1 MSKVTKQT
9 PYQRKDTYGKKKKSI
24 QKDAQHL
31 LSLGNYRSNNNVIAL
46 QMTIMA
52 LKKKKT

>member
-1 MSKVTKQT
+1 MA
-9 PYQRKDTYGKKKKSI
+9 KKSI

-31 LSLGNYRSNNNVIAL
+31 LSLGNCRSNNNEIAL

-52 LKKKKT
+52 LKNIKFQFMDRT